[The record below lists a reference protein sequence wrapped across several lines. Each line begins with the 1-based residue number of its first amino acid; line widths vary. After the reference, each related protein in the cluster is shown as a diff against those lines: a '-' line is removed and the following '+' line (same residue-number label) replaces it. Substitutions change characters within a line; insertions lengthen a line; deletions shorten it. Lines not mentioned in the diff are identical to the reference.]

1 MPKIKLRDGDRP
13 YNSLVYS
20 PAKAGKQFDSC
31 YYTVARYV
39 PDPNIERF
47 ITIAVIVFT
56 EVEVQ
61 CRIKDLEELL
71 VFGNYNDGE
80 LLKEFCDR
88 LAKDCS
94 KGRLFYAKSVHSKTR
109 VEMVEHIA
117 KAWENKIK
125 LRYPWKS
132 LGNIASVID
141 KTERDFLLLGGGE
154 WVRSNASG

>member
-1 MPKIKLRDGDRP
+1 
-13 YNSLVYS
+13 V
-20 PAKAGKQFDSC
+20 C
-31 YYTVARYV
+31 HTVVRYV
-39 PDPNIERF
+39 PDPSTERL
-47 ITIAVIVFT
+47 ITIAVIIFT

-61 CRIKDLEELL
+61 CRIKDLKELL
-71 VFGNYNDGE
+71 VFGNYNDRE

-88 LAKDCS
+88 LEKDCS
-94 KGRLFYAKSVHSKTR
+94 EGHLFYAESIHSKTR

-117 KAWENKIK
+117 EAWENKIQ

-154 WVRSNASG
+154 WVRSNDSG

>member
-1 MPKIKLRDGDRP
+1 MPKIKLGDGDRP
-13 YNSLVYS
+13 YNSPVYS
-20 PAKAGKQFDSC
+20 PAKADQSVEFC
-31 YYTVARYV
+31 YHTYIRYV

-47 ITIAVIVFT
+47 ITAAVIVFT

-71 VFGNYNDGE
+71 VFGNYNDRG

-94 KGRLFYAKSVHSKTR
+94 KGRLFYAESIHSKTR
-109 VEMVEHIA
+109 LEMVEHIA
-117 KAWENKIK
+117 EAWENKIQ

-132 LGNIASVID
+132 LGSITSVIGEA
-141 KTERDFLLLGGGE
+141 ERDFLLLGGGE
-154 WVRSNASG
+154 WVRSNDSG